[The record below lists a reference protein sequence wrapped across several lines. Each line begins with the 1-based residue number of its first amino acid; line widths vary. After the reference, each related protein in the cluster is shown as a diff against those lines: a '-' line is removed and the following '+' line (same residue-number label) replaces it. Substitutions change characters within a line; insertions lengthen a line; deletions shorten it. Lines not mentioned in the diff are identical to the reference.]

1 MTAIEIQKLIQSRDL
16 SNSISDTFFHFCIK
30 ELKNLNCKIR
40 NQIHFQIEKSLL
52 IYFEIDQNSIFYVR
66 NSMGVK
72 L

>member
-40 NQIHFQIEKSLL
+40 NQIRFQIEKIAFNL
-52 IYFEIDQNSIFYVR
+52 FR
-66 NSMGVK
+66 N
-72 L
+72 